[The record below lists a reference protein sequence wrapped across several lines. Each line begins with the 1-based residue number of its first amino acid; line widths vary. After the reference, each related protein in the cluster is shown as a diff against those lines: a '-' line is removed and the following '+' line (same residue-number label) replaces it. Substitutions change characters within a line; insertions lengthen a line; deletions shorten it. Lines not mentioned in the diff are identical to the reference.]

1 MDLDDEYATSQ
12 QQQQQ
17 QQKSHQNPI
26 TDELVVVQIEENII
40 KTWYSGDWAIN
51 WCRFGSEN
59 VYLFFSVH
67 RRPVQQKKKKI
78 NIKGERKEI

>member
-40 KTWYSGDWAIN
+40 KT
-51 WCRFGSEN
+51 
-59 VYLFFSVH
+59 
-67 RRPVQQKKKKI
+67 
-78 NIKGERKEI
+78 